1 MKEELIEKYAEL
13 IVKVGANVQKG
24 QYVVIRTGVFEE
36 DFAAIVSRK
45 CYEAGAK
52 RVIVQWQ
59 SSKLDQVDYL
69 FGQEDDLKHVFP
81 FEEQAAKFMNDE
93 LPVLIWL
100 DGDDP
105 DGLKGVDATK
115 VAKIRRA
122 RYLVTGK
129 YREASENHHS
139 WCIAGVP
146 SLPWARKVFLGM
158 ADDEAVEKLWEAI
171 LTTSRCIDGN
181 GIENWKRHDEDLK
194 ARCNY
199 LNSLNLR
206 KLRYHSGNG
215 TDFTVGLIPGVRF
228 AGGSEKTVEGQV
240 YSPNIPS
247 EECFTSPMKGEA
259 EGIVYSSKPL
269 SYQGQLIEDFSVR
282 FHEGK
287 AVEVKARVGED
298 ALRSILTLDK
308 GSAYLGECALVPYH
322 SPINETGI
330 LFFNTLYDENAACH
344 LALGTGF
351 PELYPDFEK
360 YTDDEIRSFGINKSQ
375 SHVDFMIGSKDM
387 EIIGITADG
396 KEVAIFKDGDWAF

>member
-81 FEEQAAKFMNDE
+81 FEEQAAKFMSDE

-146 SLPWARKVFLGM
+146 SLPWARKVFPGM

-287 AVEVKARVGED
+287 AVEVKARVGEV

-322 SPINETGI
+322 SPVNETGI

>member
-13 IVKVGANVQKG
+13 IVRVGANVQKG

-59 SSKLDQVDYL
+59 SSKLDQVDYI

-81 FEEQAAKFMNDE
+81 FEEQAAKFMRDE

-146 SLPWARKVFLGM
+146 SLPWARKVFPGM

-215 TDFTVGLIPGVRF
+215 TDFIVGLIPGVRF
-228 AGGSEKTVEGQV
+228 AGGSEKTMEGQV

-322 SPINETGI
+322 SPVNETGI

>member
-146 SLPWARKVFLGM
+146 SLPWARKVFPGM

>member
-81 FEEQAAKFMNDE
+81 FEEQAAKFMSDE

-146 SLPWARKVFLGM
+146 SLPWARKVFPGM

>member
-36 DFAAIVSRK
+36 DFASIVARK

-59 SSKLDQVDYL
+59 SSKLDQVDYIY
-69 FGQEDDLKHVFP
+69 GQEDDLKHVFP
-81 FEEQAAKFMNDE
+81 FEEQTAKFMSDE

-100 DGDDP
+100 NGDDP

-146 SLPWARKVFLGM
+146 SLPWARKVFPGIQ
-158 ADDEAVEKLWEAI
+158 DDEAIEKLWEAI

-194 ARCNY
+194 SRCNY

-228 AGGSEKTVEGQV
+228 AGGSEKTMEGQV

-375 SHVDFMIGSKDM
+375 SHVDFMIGTKDM
-387 EIIGITADG
+387 EIVGITLDG
-396 KEVAIFKDGDWAF
+396 REVMIFKDGDWAF